1 MSPKVKKFENRPT
14 FIKVINEY
22 QVARF
27 YGPRCRCSVFENRQW
42 NRLKYLKW
50 PSKNTEGHRQ
60 CQLSTDRLGVIAVNG
75 KVGSSYFRQTRDLA
89 WSTKYAADVH
99 LVVQI
104 HIHRGPKERHLFS
117 FHCGFYKRWPT
128 NFYNIWHT
136 VYRISLKRLTVPFS
150 CWTT

>member
-89 WSTKYAADVH
+89 WSTKYVADVH

-104 HIHRGPKERHLFS
+104 HIHRGPKERHLFHFTVAS
-117 FHCGFYKRWPT
+117 T
-128 NFYNIWHT
+128 N
-136 VYRISLKRLTVPFS
+136 VDRQISIIFGTQYTELVWS
-150 CWTT
+150 V